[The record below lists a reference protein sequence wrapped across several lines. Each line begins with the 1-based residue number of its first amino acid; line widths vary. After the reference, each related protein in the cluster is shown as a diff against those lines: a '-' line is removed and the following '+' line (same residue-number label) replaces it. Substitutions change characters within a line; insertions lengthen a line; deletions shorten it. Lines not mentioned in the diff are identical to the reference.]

1 MNYDIL
7 KKYVLILFL
16 SFSFV
21 ACDDDDET
29 SEDAVQKVVEMP
41 TSYEFKRDGQS
52 TVSFSGQTTRLL
64 QAIEIYNAL
73 KDKDKTEA
81 EIKKMFNDGE
91 GFSESALNG
100 TGKKLG
106 NKTGAYGAST
116 VKLKFDD
123 WIVEATGTVFPAV
136 KSNTDA
142 AAGVA
147 GTYTDTGGSQRSVMI
162 NGKGHEI
169 NQLFTKGLMGAL
181 VCDQIIYGYL
191 SKTKLDGGTNIADND
206 ADKKVDGKTYTTM
219 EHYWDEGFGYL
230 YGLDTDISNATIE
243 GTGILVDKYLKKV
256 AAADGSLPGIDKTI
270 HDAFKLGRAAIVAK
284 DYKLRDEQALII
296 KENLSKVIGRKA
308 ADYLRSGAKEITDGN
323 WANAHHA
330 LSEGYG
336 FILSLQ
342 YTMDPATGAP
352 HYSNTQVK
360 NMLDT
365 FDSGNGFWDQ
375 KPDDLIKMAGDI
387 ETTFKFQ

>member
-1 MNYDIL
+1 MNYNTY
-7 KKYVLILFL
+7 KKYILILFL
-16 SFSFV
+16 AFSFV
-21 ACDDDDET
+21 SCD
-29 SEDAVQKVVEMP
+29 EDNNEDKVEKKVDVP

-52 TVSFSGQTTRLL
+52 TVSFGGQTTRLL
-64 QAIEIYNAL
+64 HAIEIYNAL
-73 KDKDKTEA
+73 KDKDKTE
-81 EIKKMFNDGE
+81 EQIKKMFNDGE
-91 GFSESALNG
+91 GFSEAALNG

-106 NKTGAYGAST
+106 NKTSAYGAST

-136 KSNTDA
+136 KSSTDA
-142 AAGVA
+142 AKGVA
-147 GTYTDTGGSQRSVMI
+147 GTYTDTGGSQRSVMV

-191 SKTKLDGGTNIADND
+191 SKTKLDGGSNIADND
-206 ADKKVDGKTYTTM
+206 SDKKVDGKTYTNM

-230 YGLDTDISNATIE
+230 YGLDTDVTNATIE

-256 AAADGSLPGIDKTI
+256 AAASGSLPGIDKEI
-270 HDAFKLGRAAIVAK
+270 YDAFKLGRAAIVAK

-296 KENLSKVIGRKA
+296 KDKLSQVIGRKA
-308 ADYLRSGAKEITDGN
+308 ADYLKSGAKEITDGN
-323 WANAHHA
+323 MANAFHA

-342 YTMDPATGAP
+342 FTLNPKVSEPYFT
-352 HYSNTQVK
+352 NQEVN

-365 FDSGNGFWDQ
+365 FDGGNGFWDSQ
-375 KPDDLIKMAGDI
+375 PADLDKMAADI
-387 ETTFKFQ
+387 ETRFGF